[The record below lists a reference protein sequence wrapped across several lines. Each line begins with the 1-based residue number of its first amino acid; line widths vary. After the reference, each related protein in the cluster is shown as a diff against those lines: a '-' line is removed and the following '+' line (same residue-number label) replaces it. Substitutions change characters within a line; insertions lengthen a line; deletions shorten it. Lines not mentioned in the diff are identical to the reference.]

1 MTAEPRE
8 GIETRSNVDRGK
20 ALRCN
25 AQETRPQRIPKFT
38 ASAWGSLRVPTGW
51 SLRELAERT
60 GINAGE
66 LSRIERGRSCPTPDQ
81 ARRILAAY
89 GEAE

>member
-1 MTAEPRE
+1 M
-8 GIETRSNVDRGK
+8 SNQGNVHPSADRG
-20 ALRCN
+20 ATQRCN
-25 AQETRPQRIPKFT
+25 ATQAVPQRTPKFVD
-38 ASAWGSLRVPTGW
+38 SAWGRLRMPTGW

-66 LSRIERGRSCPTPDQ
+66 LSKIERGRSCPTPDQ

-89 GEAE
+89 DGAS